1 MGFILVLTLLIGFL
15 IVYHH
20 AVYPILLKLL
30 AAKHTNDDDI
40 TQPLSDENCPTIH
53 LILPAYN
60 EADVVADKL
69 HNVAKL
75 NYPADKLKI
84 TLVGDGCKDDTMDI
98 ARLTLVELGQ
108 CPFDIE
114 IDEHIENRGK
124 IGVLNQSIGDSTA
137 DIIALSDISALINEQ
152 AMMIAAKRFMDE
164 KVGVVNSCYQFA
176 NYSSEG
182 EKAYWAYQSRVKK
195 METDTGSVIGAHG
208 ALYFFRRHL
217 FTPLPKDTIND
228 DFILPMRI
236 VEQGYKA
243 VHEQRIVALELECVQ
258 IDANNHRRMR
268 IAAGNLQQA
277 IRLRGLLKPSFKG
290 VAFNFLS
297 GKVLRVC
304 MPFFLLAFYLLSFV
318 LLPYYAFFA
327 FLAIGQ
333 TIFYALA
340 LYLHYT
346 RQESRQEPN
355 QDSNIGSQVDLAQ
368 READSKLSKL
378 LAVIYYFASG
388 YWFSF
393 VGMTQY
399 LAKSKTFKV

>member
-1 MGFILVLTLLIGFL
+1 MEFVLVLALVVGFL

-20 AVYPILLKLL
+20 AIYPILLKLL
-30 AAKHTNDDDI
+30 ASNSSAEIQNDVPLDDD
-40 TQPLSDENCPTIH
+40 SCPTIH

-69 HNVAKL
+69 RNVAKL

-84 TLVGDGCKDDTMDI
+84 TLVGDGCKDDTMAI
-98 ARLTLVELGQ
+98 ARQTLTELTH
-108 CPFDIE
+108 CPFEIE

-152 AMMIAAKRFMDE
+152 AMMIAVKRFKDE
-164 KVGVVNSCYQFA
+164 QVGVVNGSYQFA

-182 EKAYWAYQSRVKK
+182 EKAYWLYQSRVKK

-217 FTPLPKDTIND
+217 FAPLPKDTIND

-243 VHEQRIVALELECVQ
+243 VHEDKIVALELECVQ
-258 IDANNHRRMR
+258 TDANNHRRMR

-304 MPFFLLAFYLLSFV
+304 MPFLLLGFYLLSFV
-318 LLPYYAFFA
+318 LMPYYAFFA
-327 FLAIGQ
+327 FFAVGQ

-346 RQESRQEPN
+346 RQEPN
-355 QDSNIGSQVDLAQ
+355 DEGSQSS
-368 READSKLSKL
+368 EAANKMGKLF
-378 LAVIYYFASG
+378 AVIYYFASG
-388 YWFSF
+388 YWFSL
-393 VGMTQY
+393 VGMMQY

>member
-1 MGFILVLTLLIGFL
+1 MEFVLVLALLIGFL

-20 AVYPILLKLL
+20 AMYPILLKLL
-30 AAKHTNDDDI
+30 ASKQSNQSEEDLILD
-40 TQPLSDENCPTIH
+40 DENCPTIH

-84 TLVGDGCKDDTMDI
+84 TLVGDGCKDDTMAV
-98 ARLTLVELGQ
+98 ARQTLTELTQ
-108 CPFDIE
+108 CPFEIE

-152 AMMIAAKRFMDE
+152 AMMIAAKRFIDE
-164 KVGVVNSCYQFA
+164 KVGVVNSSYQFV

-182 EKAYWAYQSRVKK
+182 EKAYWLYQSRVKK

-217 FTPLPKDTIND
+217 FTPLPTDTIND

-236 VEQGYKA
+236 VEQGYQA
-243 VHEQRIVALELECVQ
+243 VHEEKIVALELECVQ
-258 IDANNHRRMR
+258 VDANNHRRMR

-304 MPFFLLAFYLLSFV
+304 MPFLLIVFYLFSMV
-318 LLPYYAFFA
+318 LTPYYAFFA
-327 FLAIGQ
+327 FFAVGQ

-346 RQESRQEPN
+346 RQEPN
-355 QDSNIGSQVDLAQ
+355 NEGSQSS
-368 READSKLSKL
+368 EANSKIGKL
-378 LAVIYYFASG
+378 LAIIYYFASG

>member
-1 MGFILVLTLLIGFL
+1 MEFVLVLALLIGFL

-20 AVYPILLKLL
+20 AMYPILLKLL
-30 AAKHTNDDDI
+30 ASKQSNQSEEDLILD
-40 TQPLSDENCPTIH
+40 DENCPTIH

-84 TLVGDGCKDDTMDI
+84 TLVGDGCKDDTMAV
-98 ARLTLVELGQ
+98 ARQTLTELTQ
-108 CPFDIE
+108 CPFEIE

-152 AMMIAAKRFMDE
+152 AMMIAAKRFIDE
-164 KVGVVNSCYQFA
+164 KVGVVNSSYQFV

-182 EKAYWAYQSRVKK
+182 EKAYWLYQSRVKK

-217 FTPLPKDTIND
+217 FTPLPTDTIND

-236 VEQGYKA
+236 VEQGYQA
-243 VHEQRIVALELECVQ
+243 VHEEKIVALELECVQ
-258 IDANNHRRMR
+258 VDANNHRRMR

-304 MPFFLLAFYLLSFV
+304 MPFLLIVFYLFSMV
-318 LLPYYAFFA
+318 LTPYYAFFA
-327 FLAIGQ
+327 FFAVWQ

-346 RQESRQEPN
+346 RQEPN
-355 QDSNIGSQVDLAQ
+355 NEGSQSS
-368 READSKLSKL
+368 EANSKIGKL
-378 LAVIYYFASG
+378 LAIIYYFASG

>member
-1 MGFILVLTLLIGFL
+1 MEFVLVLTLLIGFL

-20 AVYPILLKLL
+20 AIYPILLKLFANKSANS
-30 AAKHTNDDDI
+30 AADVKQDVKINDED
-40 TQPLSDENCPTIH
+40 CPTIH

-60 EADVVADKL
+60 EADVVAEKL

-75 NYPADKLKI
+75 DYPADKLKI
-84 TLVGDGCKDDTMDI
+84 TLVGDGCKDDTMAI
-98 ARLTLVELGQ
+98 ARQTLTQIEN
-108 CPFDIE
+108 CAFEIE

-124 IGVLNQSIGDSTA
+124 IGVLNQSIGDSKA

-152 AMMIAAKRFMDE
+152 AMRIAAKRFMDE
-164 KVGVVNSCYQFA
+164 KVGVVNSSYQFA

-182 EKAYWAYQSRVKK
+182 EKAYWLYQSRVKK

-217 FTPLPKDTIND
+217 FAPLPKDTIND

-243 VHEQRIVALELECVQ
+243 VHDENIIALELECVQ
-258 IDANNHRRMR
+258 TDANNHRRMR

-304 MPFFLLAFYLLSFV
+304 MPFLLFSFYLLSFI
-318 LLPYYAFFA
+318 LTPFYAFFA
-327 FLAIGQ
+327 FLACGQ
-333 TIFYALA
+333 TIFYILA

-346 RQESRQEPN
+346 RKEPN
-355 QDSNIGSQVDLAQ
+355 EAGSIDAEVNN
-368 READSKLSKL
+368 KLSKL
-378 LAVIYYFASG
+378 FAVIYYFASG

-393 VGMTQY
+393 IGMTQY
-399 LAKSKTFKV
+399 LSKTKTFKV